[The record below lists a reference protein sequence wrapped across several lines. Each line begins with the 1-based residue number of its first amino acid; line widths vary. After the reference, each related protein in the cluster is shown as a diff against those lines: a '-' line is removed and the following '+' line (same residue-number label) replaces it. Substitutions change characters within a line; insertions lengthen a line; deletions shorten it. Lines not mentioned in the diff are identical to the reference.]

1 MLTGDDFSKQRQPI
15 VAVLGHVDHGKT
27 SILDHI
33 RSLGVD
39 SQSSVMAREAGGITQ
54 HIGATEIPA
63 NLLNEVCGNLLGGK
77 QFNSPG
83 LLFIDTPGHHS
94 FTALRSRGGAL
105 ADIAI
110 LVIDIMEGCQPQT
123 LESIR
128 ILKQQKT
135 PFVLAL
141 NKVDRIHGWDS
152 VYNRSTAKSLKSQ
165 SKESLAIFEK
175 KFWELVGNLS
185 EHGFNVDLYSKI
197 TDFTDTIAAVPCSAK
212 EGEGIQDLLAITVGL
227 AERFLVERLRDVHG
241 FGEGTIL
248 ELKDE
253 QGLGKTLD
261 LILYKGALSKGDE
274 VLLVSQDGPFWSH
287 IKGMFSPRGM
297 SEMRDAGDRWDSV
310 EKVSAAGGIKING
323 PDFDRVLVGTTLR
336 VFSKDDSSKLQKV
349 QKLTADIARANADGK
364 MDRVSEIKNQ
374 RSLALELISTEAFER
389 FKSAKLESK
398 ISVKLEEEGVVIK
411 SDTLGGLEALAF
423 ELEKMEIPIRSATIG
438 EVKKRDVRA
447 AEISNEPLHCVILS
461 FNTTISKEALNAL
474 EKNKQIK
481 LISGQVIYHIL
492 EQFEEWLEIRNRELA
507 ESKRESLVHPGK
519 IKLLQDHVFRRN
531 NPAVVGIRV
540 LGGRIQVGQ
549 YLLKLDGKRVGQI
562 RSIRIG
568 DDSMKAAESG
578 QEVALAI
585 KGVTIGRNVDEED
598 TLLVDVPSSH
608 ASKLQKMDLNASEN
622 EILMELIEIQRIKD
636 HFWGR

>member
-1 MLTGDDFSKQRQPI
+1 MTSEINVEQRQPI

-54 HIGATEIPA
+54 HIGATEIPSE
-63 NLLNEVCGNLLGGK
+63 LLNEVCGNLLGGK
-77 QFNSPG
+77 KFNSPG

-110 LVIDIMEGCQPQT
+110 LVIDVLEGCQPQT

-141 NKVDRIHGWDS
+141 NKVDRIHGWECKF
-152 VYNRSTAKSLKSQ
+152 NRSTAHSMKNQ
-165 SKESLAIFEK
+165 SKEALALFEQ
-175 KFWELVGNLS
+175 KFWELVGKLS
-185 EHGFNVDLYSKI
+185 EQGFNVDLYSKI
-197 TDFTDTIAAVPCSAK
+197 SDFTDTIAAVPCSAK

-227 AERFLVERLRDVHG
+227 AERFLGDRLKDVHG
-241 FGEGTIL
+241 EAEGTIL

-261 LILYKGALSKGDE
+261 LILYKGTLSKGDE
-274 VLLVSQDGPFWSH
+274 ILLVSQEGPFWSH

-297 SEMRDAGDRWDSV
+297 SEMRDAGDRWDTV

-323 PDFDRVLVGTTLR
+323 PNFDKVLVGTTLR
-336 VFSKDDSSKLQKV
+336 VFSKDDAAILQKV
-349 QKLTADIARANADGK
+349 QKLTTDIARANADGK
-364 MDRVSEIKNQ
+364 MERVSDMKNQ
-374 RSLALELISTEAFER
+374 RNIVLEEISAEAFER
-389 FKSAKLESK
+389 FKSAKMESK
-398 ISVKLEEEGVVIK
+398 ISVQLEEEGVVIK

-423 ELEKMEIPIRSATIG
+423 ELEKISVPIRSATIG
-438 EVKKRDVRA
+438 EVKKKDIRA
-447 AEISNEPLHCVILS
+447 AEISANPLHCAILS
-461 FNTTISKEALNAL
+461 FNTSISKEATEAL
-474 EKNKQIK
+474 EKSKNIN
-481 LISGQVIYHIL
+481 LIEGQVIYHIL
-492 EQFEEWLEIRNRELA
+492 EKFEEWMEIRQRELA
-507 ESKRESLVHPGK
+507 ESKREDLVHPGK
-519 IKLLQDHVFRRN
+519 IKLLKDHVFRRN

-540 LGGRIQVGQ
+540 LGGRIKVGQ
-549 YLLKLDGKRVGQI
+549 NLLKLDGKKVGQI

-568 DDSMKAAESG
+568 EDSMKEAENG

-585 KGVTIGRNVDEED
+585 KGVTIGRQVDEED
-598 TLLVDVPSSH
+598 ILLVDIPSSH
-608 ASKLQKMDLNASEN
+608 ASKLQQMDLSASEN
-622 EILMELIEIQRIKD
+622 QILQELIEIHRISD

>member
-1 MLTGDDFSKQRQPI
+1 MTSEINVEQRQPI

-54 HIGATEIPA
+54 HIGATEIPSE
-63 NLLNEVCGNLLGGK
+63 LLNEVCGNLLGGK
-77 QFNSPG
+77 KFNSPG

-110 LVIDIMEGCQPQT
+110 LVIDVLEGCQPQT

-141 NKVDRIHGWDS
+141 NKVDRIHGWECKF
-152 VYNRSTAKSLKSQ
+152 NRSTARSMKNQ
-165 SKESLAIFEK
+165 SKEALALFEQ
-175 KFWELVGNLS
+175 KFWELVGKLS
-185 EHGFNVDLYSKI
+185 EQGFNVDLYSKI
-197 TDFTDTIAAVPCSAK
+197 SDFTDTIAAVPCSAK

-227 AERFLVERLRDVHG
+227 AERFLGDRLKDVHG
-241 FGEGTIL
+241 EAEGTIL

-261 LILYKGALSKGDE
+261 LILYKGTLSKGDE
-274 VLLVSQDGPFWSH
+274 ILLVSQEGPFWSH

-297 SEMRDAGDRWDSV
+297 SEMRDAGDRWDTV

-323 PDFDRVLVGTTLR
+323 PNFDKVLVGTTLR
-336 VFSKDDSSKLQKV
+336 VFSKDDAAILQKV
-349 QKLTADIARANADGK
+349 QKLTTDIARANADGK
-364 MDRVSEIKNQ
+364 MERVSDMKNQ
-374 RSLALELISTEAFER
+374 RNIVLEEISAEAFER
-389 FKSAKLESK
+389 FKSAKMESK
-398 ISVKLEEEGVVIK
+398 ISVQLEEEGVVIK

-423 ELEKMEIPIRSATIG
+423 ELEKISVPIRSATIG
-438 EVKKRDVRA
+438 EVKKKDIRA
-447 AEISNEPLHCVILS
+447 AEISADPLHCAILS
-461 FNTTISKEALNAL
+461 FNTSISKEATEAL
-474 EKNKQIK
+474 EKSKNIN
-481 LISGQVIYHIL
+481 LIEGQVIYHIL
-492 EQFEEWLEIRNRELA
+492 EKFEEWMEIRQRELA
-507 ESKRESLVHPGK
+507 ESKREDLVHPGK
-519 IKLLQDHVFRRN
+519 IKLLKDHVFRRN

-540 LGGRIQVGQ
+540 LGGRIKVGQ
-549 YLLKLDGKRVGQI
+549 NLLKLDGKKVGQI

-568 DDSMKAAESG
+568 EDSMKEAENG

-585 KGVTIGRNVDEED
+585 KGVTIGRQVDEED
-598 TLLVDVPSSH
+598 ILLVDIPSSH
-608 ASKLQKMDLNASEN
+608 ASKLQQMDLSASEN
-622 EILMELIEIQRIKD
+622 QILQELIEIHRISD